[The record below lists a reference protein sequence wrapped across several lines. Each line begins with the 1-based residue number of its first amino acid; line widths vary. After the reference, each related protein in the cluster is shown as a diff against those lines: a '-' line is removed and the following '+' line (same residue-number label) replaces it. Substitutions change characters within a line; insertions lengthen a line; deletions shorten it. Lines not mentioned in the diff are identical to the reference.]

1 MCAFSAE
8 IARGMHALSWLA
20 TLPPHAAHT
29 SPTEVAALRR
39 LGSVDGLRISGDLP
53 ELHLD
58 LQINHEAGRALV
70 SLVAAGHTWSC
81 FRNIATIES
90 QPKPRGSA

>member
-1 MCAFSAE
+1 M
-8 IARGMHALSWLA
+8 
-20 TLPPHAAHT
+20 
-29 SPTEVAALRR
+29 
-39 LGSVDGLRISGDLP
+39 DGLRISGDLP

-70 SLVAAGHTWSC
+70 WLVALGPVSG
-81 FRNIATIES
+81 ILQTIES